1 MASNAVLPAA
11 ASPPVSAMPKPIVIG
26 SAARAAAP
34 ARTHTA
40 NAVAAA
46 EKWRNRCCCWVSS
59 IIAPSL
65 ASARRAPLTDRPDAA
80 LIRSRAIEHNRGET
94 SHAAPADMR
103 RHARG
108 HTRRGLAPMFSFDL
122 AINAVVAGLLLGGF
136 YAAVT

>member
-65 ASARRAPLTDRPDAA
+65 ASARYAPLTDRPDAALIRPDAALVRPDAA

-103 RHARG
+103 R
-108 HTRRGLAPMFSFDL
+108 
-122 AINAVVAGLLLGGF
+122 
-136 YAAVT
+136 